1 MFELAQIYL
10 QIILEQEHRKK
21 WSKNND
27 FKVAAPEIKEKSIQ
41 KKWKILRSSILNKDT
56 TPDAK
61 SSY

>member
-41 KKWKILRSSILNKDT
+41 RKWKILR
-56 TPDAK
+56 
-61 SSY
+61 